1 MWRVLAVAWLTSLTT
16 LAVEENDELRVFLGE
31 LQRKTS
37 QEFTE
42 GKLWQKTRQSWCD
55 GKLKVLNEEGR
66 HLEGVVES
74 LRSSI
79 RDLESQDD
87 KIVLAEVKEVAG
99 LHLSKQ
105 ALLEKLRERLHLGGG
120 SSSALHRFA
129 TAVRQHCDLGQGSHL
144 KVLEDRLDLLQ
155 SSSEALTAEDF
166 RGSSLSPQVNFLQ
179 VGQVAKERSDRSFP
193 LLSLFRSERHPSI
206 ARIQDAES
214 QPAMPEDERPKV
226 LELMAR
232 LHQENTA
239 TSSKEAAWCEEERH
253 RQQAALQR
261 SQAAAEASEVGAKAE
276 AEQKAA
282 LEDQLSHLQKGLQLC
297 QEAREVFEQDATS
310 NSTEVALQHQKD
322 RQLAVKVLE
331 KALGAGAKERR
342 TSRRYLIALQQSFQ
356 EEPDPLPISAT
367 SALQHGEEL
376 QTALEA
382 EQQKLMLHRDFH
394 AKRQRRH
401 EELKEL
407 YVAQAKSV
415 EAEIKS
421 LEDCGAP
428 RNQWKAEV
436 HALQDAELVFAGE
449 PLVAPLR
456 MRGAAARGKLS
467 AMEEAA
473 EAMGIA
479 VN

>member
-1 MWRVLAVAWLTSLTT
+1 MWRVLVIFACLTSS

-42 GKLWQKTRQSWCD
+42 EKSWQKTRQSWCD
-55 GKLKVLNEEGR
+55 STLSVLSQEGR

-79 RDLESQDD
+79 RQMEHQEDD
-87 KIVLAEVKEVAG
+87 KVVLAEVKEA
-99 LHLSKQ
+99 LHV
-105 ALLEKLRERLHLGGG
+105 EKLREQLHLGGG

-129 TAVRQHCDLGQGSHL
+129 TAVRQHCDLGQGAHL
-144 KVLEDRLDLLQ
+144 KVLQDRLDLLQ
-155 SSSEALTAEDF
+155 SSSEALAE
-166 RGSSLSPQVNFLQ
+166 VNFLQ
-179 VGQVAKERSDRSFP
+179 VSQVSGRKERSDRSFP
-193 LLSLFRSERHPSI
+193 LLSLFRSEPHPSI
-206 ARIQDAES
+206 TRVEDASDES
-214 QPAMPEDERPKV
+214 LPAMPDEERPKV

-239 TSSKEAAWCEEERH
+239 TSSKEAAWCEEERQ
-253 RQQAALQR
+253 RQQSALQR
-261 SQAAAEASEVGAKAE
+261 SSAAGAAAAAAAKAE
-276 AEQKAA
+276 GEQKAA
-282 LEDQLSHLQKGLQLC
+282 LEEHLSHLQKGLRLC
-297 QEAREVFEQDATS
+297 QEARDVLEQDAS
-310 NSTEVALQHQKD
+310 FNSSEVAVQHQRD
-322 RQLAVKVLE
+322 QQLTVKVLE
-331 KALGAGAKERR
+331 KALGDAGAKQQR
-342 TSRRYLIALQQSFQ
+342 TAQRYLRALQQNFQ
-356 EEPDPLPISAT
+356 EEPDPLPSSAT
-367 SALQHGEEL
+367 LVLQRAAEL
-376 QTALEA
+376 QTALET

-401 EELKEL
+401 EELQEL
-407 YVAQAKSV
+407 HDAQAKSL

-421 LEDCGAP
+421 LEDCGAA
-428 RNQWKAEV
+428 RNHWKAEV

-456 MRGAAARGKLS
+456 TAMRGKRGKRS

-473 EAMGIA
+473 EALGIA

>member
-1 MWRVLAVAWLTSLTT
+1 MLAGACLTSST
-16 LAVEENDELRVFLGE
+16 AVEENDELRVFLGE

-55 GKLKVLNEEGR
+55 GKVKVLSEEGR

-79 RDLESQDD
+79 RQLESQDD
-87 KIVLAEVKEVAG
+87 KVVLAEVKEVAG
-99 LHLSKQ
+99 LHISTQL

-129 TAVRQHCDLGQGSHL
+129 TAVRQHCDLGQESHL

-155 SSSEALTAEDF
+155 SSSEAMAEDF
-166 RGSSLSPQVNFLQ
+166 RGEVSPQVNFLQ
-179 VGQVAKERSDRSFP
+179 VGQVSGHKERSDRSFP
-193 LLSLFRSERHPSI
+193 LLSLFRSERQPSI
-206 ARIQDAES
+206 TRIQDASDES
-214 QPAMPEDERPKV
+214 LPAMPDDERPKV

-239 TSSKEAAWCEEERH
+239 TSSKEATWCAEERQ
-253 RQQAALQR
+253 RQQSALQR
-261 SQAAAEASEVGAKAE
+261 SNAAAEASASAAKAE

-282 LEDQLSHLQKGLQLC
+282 LEDHLSHLQKGLQLC
-297 QEAREVFEQDATS
+297 QEAREVFEQDASS
-310 NSTEVALQHQKD
+310 NSTEVAVQHQRD

-331 KALGAGAKERR
+331 KALGAAAGAKQHR
-342 TSRRYLIALQQSFQ
+342 TAQRYLTALQQSFQ
-356 EEPDPLPISAT
+356 EEPDPLPSSAT
-367 SALQHGEEL
+367 LVLQRGAEL
-376 QTALEA
+376 QTALET

-401 EELKEL
+401 EELEEL
-407 YVAQAKSV
+407 HVAQAKSV

-449 PLVAPLR
+449 PLVAPPH
-456 MRGAAARGKLS
+456 MRGARGAKLS

-473 EAMGIA
+473 EALGIA

>member
-1 MWRVLAVAWLTSLTT
+1 MSCECFWGSCRGRLPRSSL
-16 LAVEENDELRVFLGE
+16 RG
-31 LQRKTS
+31 S
-37 QEFTE
+37 C
-42 GKLWQKTRQSWCD
+42 GKKTRQSWCD
-55 GKLKVLNEEGR
+55 GKVKVLSEEGR

-79 RDLESQDD
+79 RQLESQDD
-87 KIVLAEVKEVAG
+87 KVVLAEVKEVAG
-99 LHLSKQ
+99 LHISTQ

-129 TAVRQHCDLGQGSHL
+129 TAVRQHCDLGQESHL

-155 SSSEALTAEDF
+155 SSSEAMAE
-166 RGSSLSPQVNFLQ
+166 VNFLQ
-179 VGQVAKERSDRSFP
+179 VGQVSGHKERSDRSFP
-193 LLSLFRSERHPSI
+193 LLSLFRSERQPSI
-206 ARIQDAES
+206 TRIQDASDES
-214 QPAMPEDERPKV
+214 LPAMPDDERPKV

-239 TSSKEAAWCEEERH
+239 TSSKEAAWCAEERQ
-253 RQQAALQR
+253 RQQSALQR
-261 SQAAAEASEVGAKAE
+261 SNAAAEASASAAKAE

-282 LEDQLSHLQKGLQLC
+282 LEDHLSHLQKGLQLC
-297 QEAREVFEQDATS
+297 QEAREVFEQDASS
-310 NSTEVALQHQKD
+310 NSTEVAVQHQRD

-331 KALGAGAKERR
+331 KALGAAAGAKQHR
-342 TSRRYLIALQQSFQ
+342 TAQRYLTALQQSFQ
-356 EEPDPLPISAT
+356 EEPDPLPSSAT
-367 SALQHGEEL
+367 LVLQRGAEL
-376 QTALEA
+376 QTALET

-401 EELKEL
+401 EELEEL
-407 YVAQAKSV
+407 HVAQAKSV

-449 PLVAPLR
+449 PLVAPPH
-456 MRGAAARGKLS
+456 MRGARGAKLS

-473 EAMGIA
+473 EALGIA

>member
-1 MWRVLAVAWLTSLTT
+1 MWRVLVILACLTSS

-42 GKLWQKTRQSWCD
+42 EKSWQKTRQSWCD
-55 GKLKVLNEEGR
+55 STLNVLSQEGR

-79 RDLESQDD
+79 RHLEHQDD
-87 KIVLAEVKEVAG
+87 KVVLAEVKE
-99 LHLSKQ
+99 
-105 ALLEKLRERLHLGGG
+105 ALQVEKLRERLHLGGG

-129 TAVRQHCDLGQGSHL
+129 TAVRQHCDLGQGAHL
-144 KVLEDRLDLLQ
+144 KVLQDRLDLLQ
-155 SSSEALTAEDF
+155 SSSEALAE
-166 RGSSLSPQVNFLQ
+166 VNFFQ
-179 VGQVAKERSDRSFP
+179 VSQVSGRKERSDRTFP

-206 ARIQDAES
+206 TRIEDASDES
-214 QPAMPEDERPKV
+214 LPAMPDEERPKV

-239 TSSKEAAWCEEERH
+239 TSSKEAAWCEEERQ
-253 RQQAALQR
+253 RQQSALQR
-261 SQAAAEASEVGAKAE
+261 SSAFRAAAAAAAKAE
-276 AEQKAA
+276 SEQKAA
-282 LEDQLSHLQKGLQLC
+282 LEEHLSHLQKGLRLC
-297 QEAREVFEQDATS
+297 QEARDVLEQDAS
-310 NSTEVALQHQKD
+310 FNSSEVAAQHQRD
-322 RQLAVKVLE
+322 QQLTVKVLE
-331 KALGAGAKERR
+331 KSLGAAGAKQQR
-342 TSRRYLIALQQSFQ
+342 TAQRYLRALQQNFQ
-356 EEPDPLPISAT
+356 EEPDPFASSA
-367 SALQHGEEL
+367 ALVLQRAAEL
-376 QTALEA
+376 QTALET

-401 EELKEL
+401 EELQEL
-407 YVAQAKSV
+407 HGAQAKSL

-421 LEDCGAP
+421 LEDCGAA
-428 RNQWKAEV
+428 RNHWKAEV

-456 MRGAAARGKLS
+456 TAMRGRGKRS
-467 AMEEAA
+467 VMEEAA
-473 EAMGIA
+473 EALGIA

>member
-1 MWRVLAVAWLTSLTT
+1 MWRVLVILACLTSS

-42 GKLWQKTRQSWCD
+42 EKSWQKTRQSWCD
-55 GKLKVLNEEGR
+55 GTLSVLSQEGR

-79 RDLESQDD
+79 RQLEHQDD
-87 KIVLAEVKEVAG
+87 KVVLAEVKEAHV
-99 LHLSKQ
+99 
-105 ALLEKLRERLHLGGG
+105 EKLREQLHLGGG

-129 TAVRQHCDLGQGSHL
+129 TAVRQHCDLGQGTHL
-144 KVLEDRLDLLQ
+144 KVLQDRLDLLQ
-155 SSSEALTAEDF
+155 SSSEALAE
-166 RGSSLSPQVNFLQ
+166 VNFLQ
-179 VGQVAKERSDRSFP
+179 LSQVSGRKERSDRTFP
-193 LLSLFRSERHPSI
+193 LLSLFRSERPSSI
-206 ARIQDAES
+206 TRIEDASDES
-214 QPAMPEDERPKV
+214 MPAMPDEERPKV

-239 TSSKEAAWCEEERH
+239 TSSKEAAWCEEERQ
-253 RQQAALQR
+253 RQQSALQR
-261 SQAAAEASEVGAKAE
+261 SSASRAAAAAAAKAE
-276 AEQKAA
+276 SEQKAA
-282 LEDQLSHLQKGLQLC
+282 LEEHLSHLQKGLRLC
-297 QEAREVFEQDATS
+297 QEARDVLEQDAS
-310 NSTEVALQHQKD
+310 FNSSEVAAQHQRD
-322 RQLAVKVLE
+322 QQLTVKVLE
-331 KALGAGAKERR
+331 KALGDAGAKQQR
-342 TSRRYLIALQQSFQ
+342 TAQRYLRALQQNFQ
-356 EEPDPLPISAT
+356 EEPDPLPSSAT
-367 SALQHGEEL
+367 LVLQRAAEL
-376 QTALEA
+376 QTALET

-401 EELKEL
+401 EELQEL
-407 YVAQAKSV
+407 HDAQAKSL

-421 LEDCGAP
+421 LENCGA
-428 RNQWKAEV
+428 RNHWKAEV

-456 MRGAAARGKLS
+456 TAMRGKRGKRS

-473 EAMGIA
+473 EALGIA